1 MFILG
6 DVMTTRTKY
15 RQGDVFNYWT
25 LIYYDKPSG
34 KWMAKCVCGKE
45 KLVYSCHLAS
55 GKSISCS
62 CIGRSTHKMTKTPE
76 YRSWNGAKMRCI
88 SPSNDRYASY
98 GGRGISMCD
107 TWLNSFEQ
115 FYIDM
120 GNRPTG
126 TSLDRVD
133 NNGNYSKENCRW
145 ATAKEQMRNRKVC
158 EKYGESVASLAEKH
172 NIPQSRL
179 QTRLKRGWSLE
190 DALTVG
196 LVQGKK
202 GFNKR
207 GETKCQ

>member
-1 MFILG
+1 MIKKC
-6 DVMTTRTKY
+6 KY
-15 RQGDVFNYWT
+15 KEGDVFGYWT
-25 LIYYDKPSG
+25 LIEYKKEYRQ
-34 KWMAKCVCGKE
+34 WLAICVCKKI
-45 KLVYSCHLAS
+45 KLVHIGHLAS

-62 CIGRSTHKMTKTPE
+62 CQTKHSHQMTGSPE
-76 YRSWNGAKMRCI
+76 YRSWNHAKMRCI

-107 TWLNSFEQ
+107 TWRNSFEQ

-172 NIPQSRL
+172 NIPQRRL

-207 GETKCQ
+207 GETK

>member
-6 DVMTTRTKY
+6 DVMTTRTKHK
-15 RQGDVFNYWT
+15 QGDVFNYWT

-62 CIGRSTHKMTKTPE
+62 CIGKSTHKMTKTPE
-76 YRSWNGAKMRCI
+76 YRSWNGAKMRCM

-98 GGRGISMCD
+98 GGRGITMCN

-115 FYIDM
+115 FFKDM
-120 GNRPTG
+120 GNRPAG
-126 TSLDRVD
+126 TSLDRID

-145 ATAKEQMRNRKVC
+145 ATPKEQMRNRRIH
-158 EKYGESVASLAEKH
+158 EKYGVSITELAEKL
-172 NIPQSRL
+172 NIPYARI

-190 DALTVG
+190 DATTVG

-207 GETKCQ
+207 GDL

>member
-1 MFILG
+1 MNKKCKYKKG
-6 DVMTTRTKY
+6 DVL
-15 RQGDVFNYWT
+15 GYWT
-25 LIYYDKPSG
+25 LIEYK
-34 KWMAKCVCGKE
+34 KE
-45 KLVYSCHLAS
+45 HRQWLAICICKKIKLVHIGHLAA

-62 CIGRSTHKMTKTPE
+62 CQTKHSHQMTGSPE
-76 YRSWNGAKMRCI
+76 YRSWSHAKMRCS
-88 SPSNDRYASY
+88 SPLNDRYKDY

-107 TWLNSFEQ
+107 TWFNSFEQ

-120 GNRPTG
+120 GNRPAG
-126 TSLDRVD
+126 TSLDRID

-172 NIPQSRL
+172 GIPQGRL
-179 QTRLKRGWSLE
+179 RTRLNRGWSLE

-202 GFNKR
+202 GYRK
-207 GETKCQ
+207 GGKCG